1 MISQLPTAS
10 VYTDFQG
17 LAELRTAAREESP
30 EALRAVAKEF
40 EAIFMQMMLKSMRS
54 ANLGEGIFDS
64 EQSGFYREMFDKQ
77 IAIDMAQRQ
86 GMGLADVLVRQ
97 LSRSGNTAAAGGA
110 ETAASRV
117 ATAVPFSSPQDFVA
131 RLQGPAQASAR
142 RLGVAPEVL
151 LAQAALET
159 GWGRQV
165 MRSPDGGSSHNLFGI
180 KAGPDWQGGRV
191 TATTLEYRDGVARKE
206 QAVFRAYDSFAES
219 FDDYADF
226 LQGNPRYREALAQ
239 ADDARAYLRSLQ
251 DAGYATDP
259 AYADKIGNILE
270 RDVLATRTRE
280 DRVS

>member
-1 MISQLPTAS
+1 MISQLSTAS

-17 LAELRTAAREESP
+17 LAELRTAAREESS

-64 EQSGFYREMFDKQ
+64 EQSGFYQEMFDKQ
-77 IAIDMAQRQ
+77 IAIDLAQRQ
-86 GMGLADVLVRQ
+86 GVGLADVLVRQ
-97 LSRSGNTAAAGGA
+97 LSRSDSGA
-110 ETAASRV
+110 VTGVGETAAGRV
-117 ATAVPFSSPQDFVA
+117 AATVPFASPQDFVA
-131 RLQGPAQASAR
+131 RLQEPAQASAR
-142 RLGVAPEVL
+142 RLGVTPEVL
-151 LAQAALET
+151 LAQAALES

-165 MRSPDGGSSHNLFGI
+165 MRGPDGSSSHNLFGI

-191 TATTLEYRDGVARKE
+191 TATTLEYRNGVARKE

-239 ADDARAYLRSLQ
+239 ADDAHAYLQSLQ

-259 AYADKIGNILE
+259 GYADKIGDILE
-270 RDVLATRTRE
+270 RDILAVRIRE
-280 DRVS
+280 NSVS

>member
-1 MISQLPTAS
+1 MISQLSTAS

-30 EALRAVAKEF
+30 AALRAVAKEF

-77 IAIDMAQRQ
+77 IAIDLAQRQ
-86 GMGLADVLVRQ
+86 GVGLADVLVRQ
-97 LSRSGNTAAAGGA
+97 LSRGGSAAAPGA
-110 ETAASRV
+110 GATLASGEAAG
-117 ATAVPFSSPQDFVA
+117 APFASPQDFIA
-131 RLQGPAQASAR
+131 RLQGPAQATAK

-151 LAQAALET
+151 LAQAALES

-165 MRSPDGGSSHNLFGI
+165 MRAPDGASSHNLFGI

-206 QAVFRAYDSFAES
+206 QAVFRAYDSFAAS
-219 FDDYADF
+219 FEDYADF
-226 LQGNPRYREALAQ
+226 LQGNPRYREALSQ
-239 ADDARAYLRSLQ
+239 ADDPRAYLQSLQ

-259 AYADKIGNILE
+259 GYAEKIGAILE
-270 RDVLATRTRE
+270 RAVLAARTGERS
-280 DRVS
+280 VS